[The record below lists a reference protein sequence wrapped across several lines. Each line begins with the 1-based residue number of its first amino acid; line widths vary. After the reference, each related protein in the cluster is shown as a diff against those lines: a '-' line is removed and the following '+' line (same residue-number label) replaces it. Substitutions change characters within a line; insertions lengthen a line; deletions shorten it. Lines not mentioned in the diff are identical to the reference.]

1 MADGR
6 RDDVLTG
13 LERLLE
19 SGPACA
25 GLSEGARIGLVAHP
39 ASVDRDLRHAVDLLA
54 GDPRVT
60 LVHLFGPEHGL
71 RDEAQ
76 DMEPVDRAVDAETG
90 LPVSSLYGSDAESL
104 RPGREEI
111 ASLDAVVY
119 DLQDVGSRYYTFIYT
134 LSYFMEAARDADRP
148 VVVLD
153 RPNPIGGR
161 AVEGP
166 VLDPS
171 LESFVG
177 RYPIPVRHGMTTGE
191 LAGMFNEAFGIG
203 CDLRV
208 VPMTG
213 WRRPVRFEKTGL
225 PWVAPS
231 PNMPTPDTARVYP
244 GGCLVEGTNLSE
256 GRGTTRPFELI
267 GAPWLN
273 GTALASTLDTVG
285 LPGARFRSTVF
296 RPMFHKHAGR
306 TCGGIQVHVTDAEA
320 FRPFSVYLAV
330 VREAM
335 RQERES
341 FDWRREAYEFESD
354 RLAIDL
360 LLGRPDLR
368 PMLESGASVEEME
381 KAWSAELAAFLELRE
396 RFLLY
401 ADRARIPG

>member
-6 RDDVLTG
+6 RGDVLTG

-39 ASVDRDLRHAVDLLA
+39 ASVDRDLRHAVDRLA
-54 GDPRVT
+54 EDPRLT

-71 RDEAQ
+71 RGEAQ
-76 DMEPVDRAVDAETG
+76 DMEPVDATVDAETG

-104 RPGREEI
+104 RPGRGEI
-111 ASLDAVVY
+111 EALDAVVF
-119 DLQDVGSRYYTFIYT
+119 DLQDIGARYYTYVYT
-134 LSYFMEAARDADRP
+134 LAYVMEAARDAGRP

-161 AVEGP
+161 VIEGP

-177 RYPIPVRHGMTTGE
+177 RYPIPVRHGMTAGE

-208 VPMTG
+208 VPMAG
-213 WRRPVRFEKTGL
+213 WRRAVHFEETGL

-244 GGCLVEGTNLSE
+244 GGCLIEGTNLSE

-267 GAPWLN
+267 GAPWLD
-273 GTALASTLDTVG
+273 GAALASTLTASG
-285 LPGARFRSTVF
+285 HPGVRFRATAF
-296 RPMFHKHAGR
+296 RPMFHKHAGK
-306 TCGGIQVHVTDAEA
+306 TCSGIQVHVTDKEA
-320 FRPFSVYLAV
+320 LRPFAVYLAV
-330 VREAM
+330 IREAM
-335 RQERES
+335 FQDRES
-341 FDWRREAYEFESD
+341 FDWRREAYEFETE

-368 PMLESGASVEEME
+368 PMLEGSASLEALE
-381 KAWSAELAAFLELRE
+381 KAGSAELAAFRELRE
-396 RFLLY
+396 GFLLY
-401 ADRARIPG
+401 PDRDPR

>member
-6 RDDVLTG
+6 LGDVVTG

-19 SGPACA
+19 CGPACA

-39 ASVDRDLRHAVDLLA
+39 ASVDRDLRHAVDRLA
-54 GDPRVT
+54 GDPRLT

-71 RDEAQ
+71 RGEAQ
-76 DMEPVDRAVDAETG
+76 DMEPVDGAVDAETG

-104 RPGREEI
+104 RPGRGEI
-111 ASLDAVVY
+111 EALDAVVY
-119 DLQDVGSRYYTFIYT
+119 DLQDIGSRYYTYIYT
-134 LSYFMEAARDADRP
+134 LAYVMEAARDAGRP

-161 AVEGP
+161 AIEGP

-171 LESFVG
+171 LKSFVG
-177 RYPIPVRHGMTTGE
+177 RYPIPVRHGMTAGE
-191 LAGMFNEAFGIG
+191 LARMFNEAFGIG

-213 WRRPVRFEKTGL
+213 WRRAVHFEETGL

-244 GGCLVEGTNLSE
+244 GGCLIEGTNLSE

-273 GTALASTLDTVG
+273 GTALASTLTAAG
-285 LPGARFRSTVF
+285 LPGVRFRATVF
-296 RPMFHKHAGR
+296 RPMFHKHGGR
-306 TCGGIQVHVTDAEA
+306 TCGGIQVHVTDKDAL
-320 FRPFSVYLAV
+320 RPFSVYLAIMQ
-330 VREAM
+330 EAM
-335 RQERES
+335 RQDRES
-341 FDWRREAYEFESD
+341 FDWRREAYEFETE

-368 PMLESGASVEEME
+368 PMLEGGASVEELE
-381 KAWSAELAAFLELRE
+381 KTGSEELAAFLELRE

-401 ADRARIPG
+401 PD

>member
-6 RDDVLTG
+6 LGDVVTG

-39 ASVDRDLRHAVDLLA
+39 ASVDRDLRHAVDRLA
-54 GDPRVT
+54 GDPRLP

-71 RDEAQ
+71 RGEAQ
-76 DMEPVDRAVDAETG
+76 DMEPVDGAVDAETG

-104 RPGREEI
+104 RPGRGEI
-111 ASLDAVVY
+111 EALDAVVY
-119 DLQDVGSRYYTFIYT
+119 DLQDIGSRYYTYIYT
-134 LSYFMEAARDADRP
+134 LAYVMEAARDSGRP

-161 AVEGP
+161 SVEGP

-177 RYPIPVRHGMTTGE
+177 RYPIPVRHGMTAGE
-191 LAGMFNEAFGIG
+191 LARMFNEAFGIG

-213 WRRPVRFEKTGL
+213 WRRAVHFEETGL

-244 GGCLVEGTNLSE
+244 GGCLIEGTNLSE

-273 GTALASTLDTVG
+273 GAALASTLTAAG
-285 LPGARFRSTVF
+285 LPGVRFRATDF
-296 RPMFHKHAGR
+296 RPMFHKHGGR
-306 TCGGIQVHVTDAEA
+306 TCGGIQVHVTDKEA
-320 FRPFSVYLAV
+320 LHPFSVYLAV
-330 VREAM
+330 IQEAM
-335 RQERES
+335 RQDRES
-341 FDWRREAYEFESD
+341 FDWRREAYEFETE

-368 PMLESGASVEEME
+368 PMLEGGASVEELE
-381 KAWSAELAAFLELRE
+381 KTGSEELAAFVELRE

-401 ADRARIPG
+401 PD